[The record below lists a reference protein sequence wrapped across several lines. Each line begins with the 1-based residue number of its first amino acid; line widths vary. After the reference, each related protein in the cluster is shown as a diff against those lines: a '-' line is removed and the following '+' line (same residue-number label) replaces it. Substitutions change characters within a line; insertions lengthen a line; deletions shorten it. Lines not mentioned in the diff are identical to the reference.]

1 MDNKNKL
8 DPKSRNNY
16 KVGLYLILTFFA
28 IWYLKPIGNVLLS
41 TYAVIR
47 PMILGFA
54 IAFVIDLPMT
64 FFQEKV
70 FARFLDPIKHRK
82 LILGLSLFLSWLIFF
97 ALIALILVVVIPELI
112 NAIQSA
118 IVNLPV
124 FVDSLLEYTKKFPQL
139 NDAVVDFKDTFS
151 GFDINSLSRRATD
164 YISGNSS
171 SLLNSAQNIIT
182 NVSSSLVALAMGFI
196 FSIYV
201 SINKRSL
208 KINTIKT
215 IYANFKEDTAD
226 QINYVLKLT
235 YDAFSK
241 FLNSRLISCII
252 LGVFNYIGM
261 KILNLPYAGTISVLV
276 GALDIIPYFG
286 PIIASV
292 IGVILIFIESPFKS
306 LVFIIFLV
314 ILQQIQENIFYPI
327 FIGKNSG
334 LPAIWIFVSVFLGGR
349 LFGIAGMILFMPL
362 ATVLYTLSQD
372 RLEKKLKQKHLDRI
386 TIAEKS
392 HKNFEELREE
402 RRNEADN

>member
-1 MDNKNKL
+1 MKEKNKL
-8 DPKSRNNY
+8 DQKSKNNY

-28 IWYLKPIGNVLLS
+28 LWYIEHLSNFLLAS
-41 TYAVIR
+41 YGVIR

-70 FARFLDPIKHRK
+70 FGKFIDPIKHRK
-82 LILGLSLFLSWLIFF
+82 LVLSLSLILSWLLFF
-97 ALIALILVVVIPELI
+97 AIITLILVVVIPELI
-112 NAIQSA
+112 KAVQSA
-118 IVNLPV
+118 IINLPA
-124 FVDSLLEYTKKFPQL
+124 FIDALIDSTKRFP
-139 NDAVVDFKDTFS
+139 AVNEAIVDFKDTYYDL
-151 GFDINSLSRRATD
+151 DIPNISAKVTN

-171 SLLNSAQNIIT
+171 NLLNRAQNIIS
-182 NVSSSLVALAMGFI
+182 NVSSGLVAIAMGFI

-201 SINKRSL
+201 SINKRAL
-208 KINTIKT
+208 KLNANRTL
-215 IYANFKEDTAD
+215 YANFKESTAD
-226 QINYVLKLT
+226 QINYVFKLT

-241 FLNSRLISCII
+241 FLNSRIVSCIV
-252 LGVFNYIGM
+252 LGTLNYIGM
-261 KILNLPYAGTISVLV
+261 KILRLPYAGMISILV

-292 IGVILIFIESPFKS
+292 VGVILIFIESPFKS

-314 ILQQIQENIFYPI
+314 ILQQLQENVFYPI

-362 ATVLYTLSQD
+362 ATVIYTLSQD
-372 RLEKKLKQKHLDRI
+372 SIAKKLKEKDLDRI
-386 TIAEKS
+386 TVAEKS
-392 HKNFEELREE
+392 NRSFDEMREE
-402 RRNEADN
+402 RLRKID

>member
-1 MDNKNKL
+1 MKDDNKL
-8 DPKSRNNY
+8 DQKSKNNY

-28 IWYLKPIGNVLLS
+28 IWYLRPIVNILLN
-41 TYAVIR
+41 TYGVIR
-47 PMILGFA
+47 PMIVGFA

-70 FARFLDPIKHRK
+70 FGKFIDPIKHRK
-82 LILGLSLFLSWLIFF
+82 VVLGLSLFLSWLIFF
-97 ALIALILVVVIPELI
+97 ALIALILVVIIPELV
-112 NAIQSA
+112 NSIQSA
-118 IVNLPV
+118 ITNLPV
-124 FVDSLLEYTKKFPQL
+124 FVDSISEYTKKFPL
-139 NDAVVDFKDTFS
+139 MNDAVKDFQETFS
-151 GFDINSLSRRATD
+151 AFDINSLSKRATD

-171 SLLNSAQNIIT
+171 NLLNRAQNIIS

-208 KINTIKT
+208 KLNTIRM
-215 IYANFKEDTAD
+215 IYANFDEPTAN
-226 QINYVLKLT
+226 QINYILKLT
-235 YDAFSK
+235 YDSFSK
-241 FLNSRLISCII
+241 FLNSRLIACLS
-252 LGVFNYIGM
+252 LGIFNYIGM
-261 KILNLPYAGTISVLV
+261 KILRLPYAGTISVLV

-349 LFGIAGMILFMPL
+349 LFGIPGMILFMPL
-362 ATVLYTLSQD
+362 ATVLYTLHQD
-372 RLEKKLKQKHLDRI
+372 RVDKKLQEKQLDRI
-386 TIAEKS
+386 TVAEKS
-392 HKNFEELREE
+392 KLTLEEMREE
-402 RRNEADN
+402 KRKKDI